1 MKYSKHDEVLI
12 IFDKEKQDL
21 ANIFS
26 QQVFAIEG
34 NSYMLKL
41 PTPTTGKFAS
51 WFVNFLSKMV
61 ETEFTIILL
70 SESMYKTKGIMEVIG
85 RPDQGLGKHSSR
97 FFCDWTIPV
106 DSLVRVHSA
115 DPVEVK
121 SYSNTLLES
130 LHEGSLIRITT
141 SLGTDVTLQARNWN
155 ISSTSVM
162 GEVFT
167 APFED
172 SANGVAIFDS
182 SVFWG
187 KPTRPIM
194 VTLKNGK
201 IIEIKSIGGKSEQHQ
216 IFLTNSK
223 KDNGASILAELGIG
237 INPNADPYGHGMEA
251 EQARGTCHLDFGNN
265 IPFGGTNHSCT
276 HYGGVIWKPTIRI
289 NERIIMV
296 EGNLIIEKDI
306 KSR

>member
-70 SESMYKTKGIMEVIG
+70 SESMYKTKGIMEVI
-85 RPDQGLGKHSSR
+85 
-97 FFCDWTIPV
+97 
-106 DSLVRVHSA
+106 
-115 DPVEVK
+115 
-121 SYSNTLLES
+121 
-130 LHEGSLIRITT
+130 HEGSLIRITT